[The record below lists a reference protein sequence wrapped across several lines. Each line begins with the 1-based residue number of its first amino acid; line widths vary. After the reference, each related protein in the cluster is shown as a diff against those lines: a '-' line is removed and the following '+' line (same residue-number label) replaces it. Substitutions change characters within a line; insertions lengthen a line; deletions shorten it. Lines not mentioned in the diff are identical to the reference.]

1 MGNDRSSWRVH
12 ARQRLPPPRLTLTT
26 TIQRSIS
33 SLNDEIVFPE
43 ENLEIEQMQGVSS
56 PMKTKSTL
64 DHTEILSAVLQELDM
79 ERSRR
84 CDLEEQFRRLR
95 EEHAGVS
102 SKLHDEQSFTRR
114 HVVSLQAER
123 DGYKELIEALTA
135 ENRAISAARTAS
147 QTTLPLHVVRL
158 LEIMPWDTRAHQHTT
173 VTEEVS
179 RGMRCNFTIPVC
191 CDCRCIIF
199 DFLTCC

>member
-1 MGNDRSSWRVH
+1 MVNDRSSWKVH
-12 ARQRLPPPRLTLTT
+12 ARQRLPLPRLTLTT

-33 SLNDEIVFPE
+33 SLNDEIVSPE

-56 PMKTKSTL
+56 PMKSPL

-179 RGMRCNFTIPVC
+179 RGMRCYLTIPVYC
-191 CDCRCIIF
+191 YCRCIIF